1 MEPSA
6 LLVICKG
13 EVPLPVDVQDASTS
27 ASKATL
33 LVSNLPV
40 FRCEGSANFNVCS
53 SSTSRLLHQLVGI
66 YQSDE
71 PEARARL
78 VSGDQIPHV
87 SLANFKEGDF
97 THGNRSFVPG

>member
-6 LLVICKG
+6 LFVICKG

-53 SSTSRLLHQLVGI
+53 SSTSRLLHQLVG
-66 YQSDE
+66 
-71 PEARARL
+71 L
-78 VSGDQIPHV
+78 
-87 SLANFKEGDF
+87 
-97 THGNRSFVPG
+97 TNRKPVPAWFREIKSPM